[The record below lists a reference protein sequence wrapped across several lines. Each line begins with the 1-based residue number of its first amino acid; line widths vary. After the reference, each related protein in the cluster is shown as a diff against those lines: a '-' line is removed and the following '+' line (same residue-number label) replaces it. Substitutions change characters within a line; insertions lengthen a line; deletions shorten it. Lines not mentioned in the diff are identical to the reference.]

1 VRQLAAA
8 PNAQAGLRTPKSPLF
23 LAKRMYCIMEEP
35 NKENALEEDLKK
47 VETESIKKSIR
58 HRLDEYIAI
67 ALGVG
72 AVLLLWILQE
82 LGLY

>member
-1 VRQLAAA
+1 
-8 PNAQAGLRTPKSPLF
+8 
-23 LAKRMYCIMEEP
+23 MEDH
-35 NKENALEEDLKK
+35 NKEQMLEEDLKK
-47 VETESIKKSIR
+47 VEAESLKKAVR

-67 ALGVG
+67 VLGLG